1 MRDVYG
7 LMFWFPISL
16 RIKRGYVPI
25 FRLLLF
31 CFASFFFFLG
41 SLNLLLC
48 IGYVL
53 ISLVSFM
60 ALVPG

>member
-1 MRDVYG
+1 
-7 LMFWFPISL
+7 MFWFPISL

-31 CFASFFFFLG
+31 CFAFFFFG